1 MFTGIIVD
9 TGIVR
14 LSRDTG
20 GDRRIEIVPGKL
32 SVGAMVPGASIAVS
46 GVCLTITDTAAE
58 HFACDVSRETLSV
71 TTLKDLTPG
80 DPVNLEPA
88 LKLGD
93 ELGGHLVTGHVDGI
107 GTIAK
112 RTADA
117 RSERLE
123 IRAPESLMIFV
134 AGKGSIAVDG
144 VSLTVNDVRG
154 VAFGVNIIPHTL
166 TATVIGQ
173 YRVGG
178 KVNLEA
184 DLLAR
189 YTDRWLSMRGTDR
202 R

>member
-20 GDRRIEIVPGKL
+20 GDRRIEIAPDKL
-32 SVGAMVPGASIAVS
+32 SVSAMVPGASIAVS